1 MIGVET
7 RKNVV
12 LPPPSGWQAREKFET
27 RRLEWEREREREGER
42 EKEIRIFR
50 LFIAFE
56 SKGDLE
62 IRRKYRIGIIIN
74 IDY

>member
-1 MIGVET
+1 M
-7 RKNVV
+7 
-12 LPPPSGWQAREKFET
+12 
-27 RRLEWEREREREGER
+27 REREREGER

>member
-1 MIGVET
+1 MFS
-7 RKNVV
+7 
-12 LPPPSGWQAREKFET
+12 LPPPGDKHERNL
-27 RRLEWEREREREGER
+27 RLVAWNEREREREGER

>member
-27 RRLEWEREREREGER
+27 RRLEWER